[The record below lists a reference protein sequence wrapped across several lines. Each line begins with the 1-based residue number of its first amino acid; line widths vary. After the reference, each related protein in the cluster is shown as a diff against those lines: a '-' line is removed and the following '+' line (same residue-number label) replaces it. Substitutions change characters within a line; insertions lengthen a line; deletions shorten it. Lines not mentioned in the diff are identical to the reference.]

1 MDTETL
7 GLGLAW
13 YGIFVVSTTMH
24 EAAHAWSAMLLG
36 DRTAYEGGQVTLN
49 PLPHMQREPFGM
61 IVVPIF
67 SYLFT
72 GWVIGWASAPYDP
85 YWAIRYP
92 KRAALMSLAGPAA
105 NLVLVLVAIIAIRI
119 GLALDVFQTLQP
131 GDAIKFTG
139 VVLGD
144 DGLPLAFSKLLSI
157 LFSLNLLLC
166 VFNLLPLPPL
176 DGSGALRMF
185 LSATTAAR
193 YFEIMRQPAFSMLGL
208 FVAWKIFPQIFGPI
222 FQTAVELLSLGH

>member
-24 EAAHAWSAMLLG
+24 EAAHAWSALLLG

-49 PLPHMQREPFGM
+49 PLPHMEREPFGM
-61 IVVPIF
+61 ILVPII

-72 GWVIGWASAPYDP
+72 GWIIGWASAPYDP

-105 NLVLVLVAIIAIRI
+105 NLVLVLVAAIAIRI
-119 GLALDVFQTLQP
+119 GMALDVFHALAP
-131 GDAIKFTG
+131 GDLIKFTG
-139 VVLGD
+139 VVQGD
-144 DGLPLAFSKLLSI
+144 DGVPLAFSKLLSI

-185 LSATTAAR
+185 LSASAATR

-208 FVAWKIFPQIFGPI
+208 FVAWKVFPSIFGPI
-222 FQTAVELLSLGH
+222 FQIAVEVLSLGH